1 MLFYNTRLVRI
12 FYLCFMTVMVKLFD
26 AIDQAYQERKENLTS
41 EIEQLK
47 SQQKWSSDRVYH
59 NLKDQIEKKQNAIKA
74 LERRENF
81 NTLIQKTQ
89 TELSDVLA
97 MEEIADKIQTF
108 VLHSPRGLRSLTSLY
123 DKPKYAKR
131 MIRHFS
137 QYSIEQIEELAKMP
151 ELPSITSM
159 LSGKGLYCSFSEI
172 KQCIANINELG
183 LNIQSVATT
192 YSRKGLPSYDDL
204 LEMKKNLRK

>member
-1 MLFYNTRLVRI
+1 
-12 FYLCFMTVMVKLFD
+12 MTVMLQLFD
-26 AIDQAYQERKENLTS
+26 AIDKVYEERKENLTP

-59 NLKDQIEKKQNAIKA
+59 NLKDQIEKKQNTIKA

-89 TELSDVLA
+89 TELSDALA

-159 LSGKGLYCSFSEI
+159 LSGRGLCCSLEEI
-172 KQCIANINELG
+172 KQCIFKIKELW
-183 LNIQSVATT
+183 LNIQTVATA
-192 YSRKGLPSYDDL
+192 YSRQGLPSDAQLHL
-204 LEMKKNLRK
+204 LKTV

>member
-1 MLFYNTRLVRI
+1 
-12 FYLCFMTVMVKLFD
+12 MVKLFD
-26 AIDQAYQERKENLTS
+26 AIDQAYQKRKENLTP
-41 EIEQLK
+41 EIDHLK
-47 SQQKWSSDRVYH
+47 SQQKGSSDRDYH
-59 NLKDQIEKKQNAIKA
+59 NLKDQIEKKQNAINS

-89 TELSDVLA
+89 DALSDTFA

-159 LSGKGLYCSFSEI
+159 LSGRGLCCSLEEI
-172 KQCIANINELG
+172 KQCISKTKE
-183 LNIQSVATT
+183 S
-192 YSRKGLPSYDDL
+192 
-204 LEMKKNLRK
+204 

>member
-1 MLFYNTRLVRI
+1 
-12 FYLCFMTVMVKLFD
+12 MVKLFD

-97 MEEIADKIQTF
+97 MEEIADKIQIF

-159 LSGKGLYCSFSEI
+159 LSGKGLYYSLEEI
-172 KQCIANINELG
+172 KQCIANIKELG
-183 LNIQSVATT
+183 LDIQTVATT

>member
-1 MLFYNTRLVRI
+1 MLQ
-12 FYLCFMTVMVKLFD
+12 LFD
-26 AIDQAYQERKENLTS
+26 AIDSVYEAYQKRKENLTP
-41 EIEQLK
+41 EIDRLK
-47 SQQKWSSDRVYH
+47 SQQKWSSDRDYH

-89 TELSDVLA
+89 DALSDTFA
-97 MEEIADKIQTF
+97 METIADKIQIL
-108 VLHSPRGLRSLTSLY
+108 VLNSPRGLRSLTSLY
-123 DKPKYAKR
+123 DKSNQAQK
-131 MIRHFS
+131 MIAHFS
-137 QYSIEQIEELAKMP
+137 HYSFEDIQALSNMP

-159 LSGKGLYCSFSEI
+159 LSGKGLYCSFAEI
-172 KQCIANINELG
+172 KQCIANAKELG
-183 LNIQSVATT
+183 LDIQTVATT

>member
-1 MLFYNTRLVRI
+1 
-12 FYLCFMTVMVKLFD
+12 MVKLFD
-26 AIDQAYQERKENLTS
+26 AIDQAYQKRKENLTP

-59 NLKDQIEKKQNAIKA
+59 NLKDQIEKNQNAIKA
-74 LERRENF
+74 LERKKNF
-81 NTLIQKTQ
+81 NALIQKTQ
-89 TELSDVLA
+89 DALSDTFA
-97 MEEIADKIQTF
+97 METIADKIQIF
-108 VLHSPRGLRSLTSLY
+108 VLNSPRGLRSLTSLY
-123 DKPKYAKR
+123 DKSNQAQK
-131 MIRHFS
+131 MIGHFS
-137 QYSIEQIEELAKMP
+137 HYSFEDIQALSIMP

-159 LSGKGLYCSFSEI
+159 LSGKGLYCSLEEI
-172 KQCIANINELG
+172 KQCVVNINELG

>member
-1 MLFYNTRLVRI
+1 
-12 FYLCFMTVMVKLFD
+12 MTVMVKLFD
-26 AIDQAYQERKENLTS
+26 AIDQAYQERKESLTP

-59 NLKDQIEKKQNAIKA
+59 NLKDQIEKNQNAIKA

-89 TELSDVLA
+89 DALSDMFA
-97 MEEIADKIQTF
+97 METIADKIQIL
-108 VLHSPRGLRSLTSLY
+108 VLNSPRGLRSLTSLY
-123 DKPKYAKR
+123 DKSNQAQK
-131 MIRHFS
+131 MIAHFS
-137 QYSIEQIEELAKMP
+137 HYSLEDIQELSIMP

-159 LSGKGLYCSFSEI
+159 LSGKGLYCSLGEI
-172 KQCIANINELG
+172 KQCIANIKELG
-183 LNIQSVATT
+183 LDIQTVATT

-204 LEMKKNLRK
+204 LEMKKILGNKSYCIFCA

>member
-1 MLFYNTRLVRI
+1 MIVILQ
-12 FYLCFMTVMVKLFD
+12 LFD
-26 AIDQAYQERKENLTS
+26 AIDQAYQERKENLTP
-41 EIEQLK
+41 EIDQLK

-59 NLKDQIEKKQNAIKA
+59 NLKDQIEKNQNAIKA

-89 TELSDVLA
+89 DALSDTFA

-159 LSGKGLYCSFSEI
+159 LSGRGLCCSLEEI
-172 KQCIANINELG
+172 KQCIFKIKELW
-183 LNIQSVATT
+183 LNIQTVATA
-192 YSRKGLPSYDDL
+192 YSRQGLPSDVQLHL
-204 LEMKKNLRK
+204 LKTV

>member
-1 MLFYNTRLVRI
+1 
-12 FYLCFMTVMVKLFD
+12 MTVMLQFLD
-26 AIDQAYQERKENLTS
+26 AIDKAYEERKENLTP
-41 EIEQLK
+41 EIDHLK
-47 SQQKWSSDRVYH
+47 SQQKGSSDRDYH
-59 NLKDQIEKKQNAIKA
+59 NLKDQIEKKQNAINS

-159 LSGKGLYCSFSEI
+159 LSGRGLCSSLEEI
-172 KQCIANINELG
+172 KQCVSKIKELW
-183 LNIQSVATT
+183 LNIQTVATA
-192 YSRKGLPSYDDL
+192 YSRKGLPSDAQLHL
-204 LEMKKNLRK
+204 LKTV

>member
-1 MLFYNTRLVRI
+1 MIVMLQ
-12 FYLCFMTVMVKLFD
+12 LFD
-26 AIDQAYQERKENLTS
+26 AIDKVYEERKENLTP

-59 NLKDQIEKKQNAIKA
+59 NLKDQIEKNQNAIKA
-74 LERRENF
+74 LERKKNF
-81 NTLIQKTQ
+81 NALIQKTQ
-89 TELSDVLA
+89 DALSDTFA
-97 MEEIADKIQTF
+97 METIADKIQIF
-108 VLHSPRGLRSLTSLY
+108 VLNSPRGLRSLTSLY
-123 DKPKYAKR
+123 DKSNQAQK
-131 MIRHFS
+131 MIGHFS
-137 QYSIEQIEELAKMP
+137 HYSFEDIQALSIMP

-159 LSGKGLYCSFSEI
+159 LSGKGLYCSLEEI
-172 KQCIANINELG
+172 KQCVVNINELG

>member
-1 MLFYNTRLVRI
+1 
-12 FYLCFMTVMVKLFD
+12 MTVMLQLLD
-26 AIDQAYQERKENLTS
+26 AIDKAYEERKENLTP
-41 EIEQLK
+41 EIDHLK
-47 SQQKWSSDRVYH
+47 SQQKGSSDRDYH
-59 NLKDQIEKKQNAIKA
+59 NLKDQIEKKQNAINS

-159 LSGKGLYCSFSEI
+159 LSGRGLCSSLEEI
-172 KQCIANINELG
+172 KQCVSKIKEL
-183 LNIQSVATT
+183 
-192 YSRKGLPSYDDL
+192 
-204 LEMKKNLRK
+204 

>member
-1 MLFYNTRLVRI
+1 
-12 FYLCFMTVMVKLFD
+12 MTVMLQLLD
-26 AIDQAYQERKENLTS
+26 AIDKAYEERKENLTP
-41 EIEQLK
+41 EIDHLK
-47 SQQKWSSDRVYH
+47 SQQKGSSDRDYH
-59 NLKDQIEKKQNAIKA
+59 NLKDQIEKKQNAINS

-159 LSGKGLYCSFSEI
+159 LSGRGLCSSLEEI
-172 KQCIANINELG
+172 KQCVSKIKELW
-183 LNIQSVATT
+183 LNIQTVATA
-192 YSRKGLPSYDDL
+192 YSRKGLPSDAQLHL
-204 LEMKKNLRK
+204 LKTV

>member
-1 MLFYNTRLVRI
+1 MLQ
-12 FYLCFMTVMVKLFD
+12 LFD
-26 AIDQAYQERKENLTS
+26 AIDQAYQERKENLTPV
-41 EIEQLK
+41 IDRLK
-47 SQQKWSSDRVYH
+47 SQQKWSSDRDYH
-59 NLKDQIEKKQNAIKA
+59 NLKDLIEKKQNEIKA
-74 LERRENF
+74 LERKENF
-81 NTLIQKTQ
+81 NKLIQRTREQ
-89 TELSDVLA
+89 AFDLCVWEQ
-97 MEEIADKIQTF
+97 IAEKIQIF
-108 VLHSPRGLRSLTSLY
+108 VLNSPRGLRSLTSLY

-159 LSGKGLYCSFSEI
+159 LSGKGLYCSFAEI

>member
-1 MLFYNTRLVRI
+1 
-12 FYLCFMTVMVKLFD
+12 MVKLFD
-26 AIDQAYQERKENLTS
+26 AIDQAYQERKENLTP
-41 EIEQLK
+41 EIDQLK
-47 SQQKWSSDRVYH
+47 SQQKWSSDRIYH
-59 NLKDQIEKKQNAIKA
+59 NLKDQIEKNQNAIKA
-74 LERRENF
+74 LERKKNF
-81 NTLIQKTQ
+81 NALIQKTQ
-89 TELSDVLA
+89 DALSDILA
-97 MEEIADKIQTF
+97 MEEIADKIQIF

-159 LSGKGLYCSFSEI
+159 LSGKGLYCSFAEI

>member
-1 MLFYNTRLVRI
+1 MIVMLQ
-12 FYLCFMTVMVKLFD
+12 LFD
-26 AIDQAYQERKENLTS
+26 AIDSIYEERKENLTPV
-41 EIEQLK
+41 IDRLK
-47 SQQKWSSDRVYH
+47 SQQKWSSDRDYH

-74 LERRENF
+74 LERKKNF
-81 NTLIQKTQ
+81 NALIQKTQ

-159 LSGKGLYCSFSEI
+159 LSGRGLCCSLEEI
-172 KQCIANINELG
+172 KQCIFKIKELW
-183 LNIQSVATT
+183 LNIQTVATT
-192 YSRKGLPSYDDL
+192 YSRKGLPSDVQLHL
-204 LEMKKNLRK
+204 LKTV

>member
-1 MLFYNTRLVRI
+1 MLQ
-12 FYLCFMTVMVKLFD
+12 LFD
-26 AIDQAYQERKENLTS
+26 AIDQAYQERKENLTP
-41 EIEQLK
+41 EIDQLK

-59 NLKDQIEKKQNAIKA
+59 NLKDQIEKNQNAIKA
-74 LERRENF
+74 LERKKNF

-89 TELSDVLA
+89 DALSDTFA

-159 LSGKGLYCSFSEI
+159 LSGRGLCCSLEEI
-172 KQCIANINELG
+172 KQCIFKIKELW
-183 LNIQSVATT
+183 LNIQTVATA
-192 YSRKGLPSYDDL
+192 YSRQGLPSDVQLHL
-204 LEMKKNLRK
+204 LKTV

>member
-1 MLFYNTRLVRI
+1 
-12 FYLCFMTVMVKLFD
+12 MTVMLQLFD
-26 AIDQAYQERKENLTS
+26 AIDKVYEERKENLTP

-47 SQQKWSSDRVYH
+47 SQQKWSSDRDYH
-59 NLKDQIEKKQNAIKA
+59 DLKDQIEKKQNAIKA

-81 NTLIQKTQ
+81 NTLIQKAQ
-89 TELSDVLA
+89 TKLSDVLA

-137 QYSIEQIEELAKMP
+137 KYSIEQIEELAKMP

-159 LSGKGLYCSFSEI
+159 LSGRGLCCSLEEI
-172 KQCIANINELG
+172 KQCIFKIKELW
-183 LNIQSVATT
+183 LNIQTVATA
-192 YSRKGLPSYDDL
+192 YSRQGLPSDVQLHL
-204 LEMKKNLRK
+204 LKTV